1 MPSPNRL
8 FFRRHDPWWDL
19 EGTAVRRQRRIK
31 LVVDFGILVVAIAT
45 LALVFETRPVV
56 GL

>member
-1 MPSPNRL
+1 MPSLNRVL
-8 FFRRHDPWWDL
+8 FRRHDPWWDL
-19 EGTAVRRQRRIK
+19 EGTTVRRQRRIK
-31 LVVDFGILVVAIAT
+31 LVVDFGILAAAIAT